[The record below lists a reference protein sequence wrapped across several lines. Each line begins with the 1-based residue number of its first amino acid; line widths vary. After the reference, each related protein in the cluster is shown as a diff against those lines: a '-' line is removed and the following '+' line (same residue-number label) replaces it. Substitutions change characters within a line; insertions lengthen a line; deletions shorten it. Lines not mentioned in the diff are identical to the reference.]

1 MVDVTRRSRDEAG
14 RFANEHAEA
23 GDVTLGTPVPP
34 EPTAWMKVQAA
45 HLAVLSNL
53 DTQTVFAVAAEV
65 PDSQP
70 RTAAEAANLQK
81 WCDVTGCAPGQLM
94 FIASQMQAAE
104 GLGPASPAAVLAMAT
119 GTPADPT
126 KQNLPACPTTTV
138 EIVIDDDDAEQML
151 DDAGRDDIDLSGYR
165 EVYADVNLFGKEEG
179 DFYGVTGDG
188 KEHLLALEV
197 NMGRRMDLDDGY
209 LMFRAGS
216 EDPRPAHRQA
226 QKEWLE
232 RRQDAAET
240 LISAMGVSV
249 AKERS
254 YEYMLTNEAG
264 GRLQMHV
271 DYYNI
276 GKLVETVNWR
286 QASEK
291 DIEAF
296 LGGPASQEAVKT
308 FTFAAG
314 ITARAVQD

>member
-1 MVDVTRRSRDEAG
+1 MADVSRRNRDAAG
-14 RFANEHAEA
+14 RFDNEHAEA
-23 GDVTLGTPVPP
+23 GDVVLAEAPAAD
-34 EPTAWMKVQAA
+34 EPTPWMKVQAA
-45 HLAVLSNL
+45 QLAALTNL
-53 DTQTVFAVAAEV
+53 DMQTVFAVGREV

-70 RTAAEAANLQK
+70 RTAADAAKLQK
-81 WCDVTGCAPGQLM
+81 WCDVTSLAPGQLM

-104 GLGPASPAAVLAMAT
+104 GSGPSSPAAVLAMAT
-119 GTPADPT
+119 GTPVDPV
-126 KQNLPACPTTTV
+126 KQNMPAWPTTTV

-151 DDAGRDDIDLSGYR
+151 DDAGHDDIDLSGYR

-179 DFYGVTGDG
+179 YFYGVTGDG
-188 KEHLLALEV
+188 KEHLLAVDV

-209 LMFRAGS
+209 LVFREGS

-240 LISAMGVSV
+240 LINAMGVSV
-249 AKERS
+249 ARERS
-254 YEYMLTNEAG
+254 NEYMLTNESG
-264 GRLQMHV
+264 GRLRLNV
-271 DYYNI
+271 DYFNI

-296 LGGPASQEAVKT
+296 LGGQATPEAVKT
-308 FTFAAG
+308 FTLAAG
-314 ITARAVQD
+314 ITARAVD